1 MRERRGGKTRHD
13 TGRGGREKG
22 CNAGELARGKVNIT
36 ILYTCEIFKKIS
48 VEDTMHI
55 GSQVLIPIVCEKF
68 LRYRDNRSSLY
79 LK

>member
-1 MRERRGGKTRHD
+1 MRERRGGKKRDD
-13 TGRGGREKG
+13 TGRGGREDG
-22 CNAGELARGKVNIT
+22 CNAGDLGRGKVNIT
-36 ILYTCEIFKKIS
+36 ILYTCEIFKKINM
-48 VEDTMHI
+48 ENTMHI